1 MRSFYDTEGVVLRS
15 IHLPDEENDITVS
28 RDSQTVNSDYYDV
41 TTGTIISGVKHPV
54 DGSDMTLSTTSS
66 DSLLLLLNANNTAVF
81 ADVGSEVKIIGGN
94 LDEPLNATDTVSATG
109 VDAAIFSGYYR
120 SKILLNTTFGEIPSI
135 TPRYFTYDAHRK
147 LIVWS
152 DPGGEGIFIARY
164 PYRIDEPLEKDPLR
178 TRLIWVNPA
187 NAVSYPSSVNTSLI
201 FPKLPVGIYLDK
213 GSFSS
218 TFESTTECYGNGYC
232 KGPEGNWECECYEGS
247 VAGTSQ
253 GNCNP
258 KTKECPKGLAWFNK
272 PVVDERAHDQVRS
285 LQHSVDI
292 PL

>member
-1 MRSFYDTEGVVLRS
+1 LYWLDVRQTSDTSGVVLRS
-15 IHLPDEENDITVS
+15 INLPPDEPDITVT
-28 RDSQTVNSDYYDV
+28 RNSKSLTDGYFGV
-41 TTGTIISGVKHPV
+41 TTGTLMSGVKHPV
-54 DGSDMTLSTTSS
+54 DGTDMVISKQSS

-94 LDEPLNATDTVSATG
+94 IDEPLNATDTVSSTG

-120 SKILLNTTFGEIPSI
+120 SKILLNTTFGEIPSL
-135 TPRYFTYDAHRK
+135 TPRYFTYDSHRK

-218 TFESTTECYGNGYC
+218 TFEGTTECFGNGYC
-232 KGPEGNWECECYEGS
+232 KGAEGNWECECYEGS

-253 GNCNP
+253 GNCSP
-258 KTKECPKGLAWFNK
+258 KTKDCPMGLAWFSK
-272 PVVDERAHDQVRS
+272 PVVDERAHDQVLRN
-285 LQHSVDI
+285 
-292 PL
+292 

>member
-1 MRSFYDTEGVVLRS
+1 MDIDQATDTVGVVLRS
-15 IHLPDEENDITVS
+15 ISLPDDIVDITVS
-28 RDSQTVNSDYYDV
+28 RNSQSLNNAYYGVN
-41 TTGTIISGVKHPV
+41 TGTPILSVKNPTDGTDMPV
-54 DGSDMTLSTTSS
+54 STTSS

-81 ADVGSEVKIIGGN
+81 ADVGSDVKIIGGN
-94 LDEPLNATDTVSATG
+94 LDEPLNATDTVSPTG
-109 VDAAIFSGYYR
+109 VNAAIFSGYYR
-120 SKILLNTTFGEIPSI
+120 SKILLNTTYGEIPSL
-135 TPRYFTYDAHRK
+135 TPRYFTYDTHRK

-218 TFESTTECYGNGYC
+218 TFESTTECYGNGNC
-232 KGPEGNWECECYEGS
+232 RGLAGNWLCDCYEGS
-247 VAGTSQ
+247 VSETSQ
-253 GNCNP
+253 GNCSP
-258 KTKECPKGLAWFNK
+258 KTKDCPMGLAWYNK
-272 PVVDERAHDQVRS
+272 PVVNERAHDEVRTGR
-285 LQHSVDI
+285 
-292 PL
+292 